1 MAELSQQTNDPSTTD
16 DIDAALIADVKV
28 VKDLQDLEGDMS
40 SMMIDTR
47 KDLKDCDI
55 AEVQFYLD
63 DLLDVDE
70 FRECQN
76 IDEVLRKLRH
86 ERIDTFN
93 TNYLRRLIT
102 RFHQNEAI
110 IKKMEKYEEKKEE
123 FLRGTTVKQFQ
134 QAVVSKAEAVIPKGM
149 AAVTIKIP
157 EDYSGPR
164 TMKDVE
170 KLAIKGFKKHNKT
183 LIKIH
188 VKPGSIIVTWLVP
201 EALYEEILQE
211 ARENIAVL
219 REEGVDEV
227 SIVGEKSVIL
237 FTQDGRE
244 VSIS

>member
-1 MAELSQQTNDPSTTD
+1 MSSGSVRILMKCYASSVVIVLIHSTSTTS
-16 DIDAALIADVKV
+16 DAL
-28 VKDLQDLEGDMS
+28 S
-40 SMMIDTR
+40 
-47 KDLKDCDI
+47 
-55 AEVQFYLD
+55 LD
-63 DLLDVDE
+63 FTKMKQLS
-70 FRECQN
+70 
-76 IDEVLRKLRH
+76 
-86 ERIDTFN
+86 
-93 TNYLRRLIT
+93 
-102 RFHQNEAI
+102 
-110 IKKMEKYEEKKEE
+110 KKMEKYKEKKEK
-123 FLRGTTVKQFQ
+123 FLRDTTVKQFQ
-134 QAVVSKAEAVIPKGM
+134 QAVISKAEAVIPKGM

-157 EDYSGPR
+157 EDYCGPR

-170 KLAIKGFKKHNKT
+170 KLAIKGFKEHNKT

-244 VSIS
+244 VSIPIS